1 MLLQVFFIFFVLCL
15 DQLTKMLAAAYKGPG
30 ISLFD
35 GLLSFSLIKNKGIAF
50 SMPLEG
56 LFLQIVTVALLIALC
71 FVFVYSHRREVDR
84 WESWGYACLLGG
96 AAGNAFDRIFV
107 GSVTDFISLK
117 HFAIFNF
124 ADIMVTVGVILLLIS
139 VLSCY
144 QNNKIKSILKKK

>member
-1 MLLQVFFIFFVLCL
+1 MLLQTFFIFFVLCL
-15 DQLTKMLAAAYKGPG
+15 DQLTKMLASAYKGPG
-30 ISLFD
+30 LSLFD

-56 LFLQIVTVALLIALC
+56 LFLQVITLALLIALC
-71 FVFVYSHRREVDR
+71 FVFVYSHKRDADK

-144 QNNKIKSILKKK
+144 QKTKTTSVSKKK